1 MRGNPRRL
9 DRELPAS
16 RGRLEGGAQ
25 GGETFS
31 GRAHSSG
38 LYMGP
43 TWSLWEAK
51 CPRVLPATLW
61 PPYPSLE
68 PRRVGGAVTA
78 TGLAGHKGVLAW

>member
-1 MRGNPRRL
+1 LRGNPRRL
-9 DRELPAS
+9 ERELPAS

-25 GGETFS
+25 GGEAKAKTP

-51 CPRVLPATLW
+51 CPRVIPSAPG
-61 PPYPSLE
+61 PPIRAWNL
-68 PRRVGGAVTA
+68 VGW
-78 TGLAGHKGVLAW
+78 GVR